1 MVGWLVGW
9 LVLFFGKVPGSCLGE
24 ERKKASCEMS
34 YCSVVSV
41 LLGARE
47 ERCSILRIIKPNHY
61 LLYNFSKANCWGFF
75 CCCWLVVFFFLL
87 VHPVE

>member
-1 MVGWLVGW
+1 MERFLVPAW
-9 LVLFFGKVPGSCLGE
+9 GKKE
-24 ERKKASCEMS
+24 KKASSEMS

-75 CCCWLVVFFFLL
+75 FVLVVVGWLVVCFFFSFSTSCGIN
-87 VHPVE
+87 